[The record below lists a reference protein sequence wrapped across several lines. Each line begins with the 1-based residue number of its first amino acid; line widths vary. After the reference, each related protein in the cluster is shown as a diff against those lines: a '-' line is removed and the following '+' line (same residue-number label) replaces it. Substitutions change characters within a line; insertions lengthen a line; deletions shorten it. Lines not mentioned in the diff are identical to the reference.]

1 MTMTSRRDFLTGA
14 AVGLAAAAM
23 PGMARG
29 GDESRP
35 AQFKTVL
42 RKALIRKR
50 LTPDVVKTLK
60 ENGYPGVELMDKK
73 VSDAEARAA
82 RHMAEEEGLQIHSF
96 MGGWLEFN
104 AKDPAKR
111 KASIEEGKRD
121 LRLAKAYGA
130 STVLIVAG
138 RVGGMPMPK
147 PHEFRPQF
155 DPESLILFRAA
166 EGDFPAYVRA
176 QNDATKYA
184 QDAVA
189 ELAPIAAELGVTIG
203 LENVW
208 NNLWVTPE
216 LASAL
221 IRSFKNPWVKSY
233 LDLGNHVRYAPAE
246 KWVETLSD
254 QIVKMHI
261 KDFRINRDAK
271 NGGAFVRIGDGSIDW
286 RRVRCAIERA
296 GCSGWVSIE
305 SSGWTDAE
313 HSAIMD
319 RFFNGTL
326 TPRQTKRGEKENA

>member
-1 MTMTSRRDFLTGA
+1 MTSRRGFLMGTA
-14 AVGLAAAAM
+14 AIAAAGL
-23 PGMARG
+23 PRFTRG
-29 GDESRP
+29 EEAGA

-42 RKALIRKR
+42 KKALIRKR

-60 ENGYPGVELMDKK
+60 ENGFPGVELMDKT
-73 VSDAEARAA
+73 VSEAEAREA
-82 RHMAEEEGLQIHSF
+82 RRLAENEGLQIHSF
-96 MGGWLEFN
+96 MGGWFEFN

-111 KASIEEGKRD
+111 RASIEEGKKN

-130 STVLIVAG
+130 SVVLIVAG
-138 RVGGMPMPK
+138 RIGGMPMPK
-147 PHEFRPQF
+147 PHAFKTEF
-155 DPESLILFRAA
+155 DPKSLMLSRAA
-166 EGDFPAYVRA
+166 DGDFPAYVQA

-189 ELAPIAAELGVTIG
+189 ELAPVAAELGVTIG

-216 LASAL
+216 FAAAF
-221 IRSFKNPWVKSY
+221 IRSFRNAWVKSY

-261 KDFRINRDAK
+261 KDFKINRDAK
-271 NGGAFVRIGDGSIDW
+271 NEGSFVRIGDGSIDW
-286 RRVRCAIERA
+286 KRVRRAIDA
-296 GCSGWVSIE
+296 VGYNGWVSIE

-326 TPRQTKRGEKENA
+326 